1 MDDLC
6 YVVFCVM
13 MCFALC
19 CVLGYVVFWVMLCLC
34 FVVFGLCCV
43 CVLLCLGDVVFVVGH
58 VERVV

>member
-1 MDDLC
+1 
-6 YVVFCVM
+6 M